1 LEGADRRRQLLG
13 IAHLGILPIPPKGHA
28 MSPHQPTDKP
38 DQPDYLPA
46 AGTGAQSWTLGAS
59 ATFGQSGSPRPRPSV
74 YVSAGQRLGT
84 PRGKGTPEAA

>member
-1 LEGADRRRQLLG
+1 
-13 IAHLGILPIPPKGHA
+13 

-59 ATFGQSGSPRPRPSV
+59 ARSQHHRPPGRVIAVRRGQDL
-74 YVSAGQRLGT
+74 A
-84 PRGKGTPEAA
+84 

>member
-1 LEGADRRRQLLG
+1 
-13 IAHLGILPIPPKGHA
+13 